1 LRFLSV
7 SSIFGNDGINV
18 NQEIIY
24 RYLIPENNE
33 DLVFEHNVLLR
44 IKSDGPTLIVFV
56 NDQQRKLIDII
67 LKKNFNISVKAD
79 GEDDQDEG
87 LVPGHPENMKNKVYD
102 DHSVRKK
109 YKIL

>member
-1 LRFLSV
+1 M
-7 SSIFGNDGINV
+7 
-18 NQEIIY
+18 
-24 RYLIPENNE
+24 
-33 DLVFEHNVLLR
+33 LR

-79 GEDDQDEG
+79 GDEDQDEG

-102 DHSVRKK
+102 DHSVLMFVMDQINFYSSMSTSRNYTWKRFVENSFNVEALIET
-109 YKIL
+109 ILD